1 MRVPQ
6 RFTPLDIINNRYYVV
21 SKRLLNKKPDLTPW
35 IPKRPDLWSTNIFNL
50 KNWLLRFKLAY
61 KVFKGDVD
69 VLDWEND

>member
-1 MRVPQ
+1 MRIPQ
-6 RFTPLDIINNRYYVV
+6 RFTPIDV
-21 SKRLLNKKPDLTPW
+21 
-35 IPKRPDLWSTNIFNL
+35 FNL